1 MDGMS
6 TAVGDSAGASTAFW
20 IDPAEELI
28 VILLIQFMPSQ
39 TFKLSGQLKSIIYP
53 AIIG

>member
-1 MDGMS
+1 MS
-6 TAVGDSAGASTAFW
+6 TAVGGSAGATTAFW

-28 VILLIQFMPSQ
+28 VIFLIQLIPSQ
-39 TFKLSGQLKSIIYP
+39 TFKRSGQLKSIIYP